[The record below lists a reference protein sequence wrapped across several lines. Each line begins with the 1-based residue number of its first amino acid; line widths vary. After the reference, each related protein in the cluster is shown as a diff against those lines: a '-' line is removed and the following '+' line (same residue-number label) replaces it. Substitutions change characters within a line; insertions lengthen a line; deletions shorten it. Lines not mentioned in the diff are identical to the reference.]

1 MNRYFII
8 VLIWIYRILDFFS
21 DEVFKEILK
30 VYCNMVSV
38 DFLNMLRKWLF
49 SLKYEDVMIIKNF

>member
-38 DFLNMLRKWLF
+38 VFLNMLRKWLF

>member
-38 DFLNMLRKWLF
+38 VFLNMLRKWLF
-49 SLKYEDVMIIKNF
+49 GLKYEDVIIIKNF

>member
-30 VYCNMVSV
+30 VYRSMVSV
-38 DFLNMLRKWLF
+38 VFLNMLRKWLF